1 MLLLL
6 DSSDLVCDQ
15 KAAGKISLNENLLL
29 SSIVGFIDYFVQSF
43 LQEGTDLHVAMATL
57 GITSFL

>member
-29 SSIVGFIDYFVQSF
+29 SSIVGFINYFVQSF
-43 LQEGTDLHVAMATL
+43 LQEGTDLHVSMATL